1 MVQISGIKMFSAED
15 ICRSLHIAKETA
27 YALIKDK
34 DSRAKYIGRKLLIS
48 EDNLKRI
55 LNNVNA

>member
-1 MVQISGIKMFSAED
+1 MYSAMD
-15 ICRSLHIAKETA
+15 ICKGLHVSKDTA

>member
-1 MVQISGIKMFSAED
+1 MYEIEGIKMYSAMD
-15 ICRSLHIAKETA
+15 ICKGLHVSKDTA

-55 LNNVNA
+55 LKNVNA